1 MRTSNDKKEEKGNV
15 NQQGGKSQIW
25 GERGQLIMKLADWVS
40 KMITAGRNVA
50 RLSRST
56 DLLDKN
62 ITHQTD
68 FRIRRA

>member
-1 MRTSNDKKEEKGNV
+1 MIKKKKKKMLSSKE
-15 NQQGGKSQIW
+15 GGSQIW
-25 GERGQLIMKLADWVS
+25 GERGQLIMKLAAWVS

-62 ITHQTD
+62 ITHQPD